1 MLIGPI
7 EMEISILISVLA
19 WISRNKPPPLS
30 AILQDFQNQ
39 ENRFKFRN
47 RAYGWQKNQKK
58 KKNTSDS
65 KVLCFSHKLNKAVQ
79 DKDILK

>member
-19 WISRNKPPPLS
+19 WIPRNKPPPLS

-39 ENRFKFRN
+39 ENRFQI
-47 RAYGWQKNQKK
+47 QKLRIRLAEKPEK
-58 KKNTSDS
+58 EKE
-65 KVLCFSHKLNKAVQ
+65 HR
-79 DKDILK
+79 

>member
-19 WISRNKPPPLS
+19 WIPRNKPPSLS

-39 ENRFKFRN
+39 ENRFQI
-47 RAYGWQKNQKK
+47 QKLRIRLAEKPEK
-58 KKNTSDS
+58 EKE
-65 KVLCFSHKLNKAVQ
+65 HR
-79 DKDILK
+79 